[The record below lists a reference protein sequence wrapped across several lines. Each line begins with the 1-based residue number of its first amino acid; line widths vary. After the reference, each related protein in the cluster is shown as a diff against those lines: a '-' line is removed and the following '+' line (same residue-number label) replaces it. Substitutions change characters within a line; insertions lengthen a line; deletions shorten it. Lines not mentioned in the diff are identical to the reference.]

1 MMLSQNSSYT
11 SADPAEQSTAA
22 TARCATVYPLLSP
35 PEQYMTSSMKRLIRL
50 AAPLAVSVSF
60 LYLA

>member
-22 TARCATVYPLLSP
+22 ATARCATVYPLLSP
-35 PEQYMTSSMKRLIRL
+35 PE
-50 AAPLAVSVSF
+50 
-60 LYLA
+60 